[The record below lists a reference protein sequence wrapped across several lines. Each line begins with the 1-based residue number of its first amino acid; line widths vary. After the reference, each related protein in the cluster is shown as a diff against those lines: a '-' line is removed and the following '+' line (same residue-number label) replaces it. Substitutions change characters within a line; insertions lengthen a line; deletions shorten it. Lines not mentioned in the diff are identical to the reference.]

1 MKDYNVLDT
10 RAFEKFTSSKDELI
24 SRYSLLTEEYDSVV
38 NYLSTNWKG
47 KGADAF
53 IEDAEKVRT
62 NIIGIKE
69 TLNMMCDILSDCLE
83 IYTQCDVSLGKAN
96 EEAIK

>member
-38 NYLSTNWKG
+38 N
-47 KGADAF
+47 
-53 IEDAEKVRT
+53 
-62 NIIGIKE
+62 
-69 TLNMMCDILSDCLE
+69 
-83 IYTQCDVSLGKAN
+83 
-96 EEAIK
+96 